1 MSMQPEQPGHSD
13 IARQI
18 LAYLVEHP
26 QARDTL
32 EGILHWWLLE
42 QQIKRWT
49 PQVQE
54 AIVELVAQGWL
65 RESKGRDGQV
75 HYRVNRRK
83 AQQIRAMLERSE
95 REQAQPEHTSKTKE
109 DS

>member
-1 MSMQPEQPGHSD
+1 MSIQSEQPRHSD

-49 PQVQE
+49 PLVQE
-54 AIVELVAQGWL
+54 AILELIAQGWV
-65 RESKGRDGQV
+65 RESKGRDGQT

-83 AQQIRAMLERSE
+83 SRQIHAMLERSE
-95 REQAQPEHTSKTKE
+95 AQPEHTSTTKE

>member
-1 MSMQPEQPGHSD
+1 MSIRTGQSEQGD
-13 IARQI
+13 IAQQI

-49 PQVQE
+49 PQVRK
-54 AIVELVAQGWL
+54 AIDDLVAQGWV
-65 RESKGRDGQV
+65 RESKGRDGQI
-75 HYRVNRRK
+75 HYRINRRK
-83 AQQIRAMLERSE
+83 AGQIRAMLERSK
-95 REQAQPEHTSKTKE
+95 AQPEHISTTKE

>member
-1 MSMQPEQPGHSD
+1 MSIQARQSEQAD
-13 IARQI
+13 IAQQI

-42 QQIKRWT
+42 QQIKRWA
-49 PQVQE
+49 PQVRK
-54 AIVELVAQGWL
+54 AIDELIAQGWV
-65 RESKGRDGQV
+65 RESKGRDGQI
-75 HYRVNRRK
+75 HYRINRRK
-83 AQQIRAMLERSE
+83 AVQIRAMLE
-95 REQAQPEHTSKTKE
+95 QGKAQPEHISTTKE

>member
-1 MSMQPEQPGHSD
+1 MQPEQPGYSD

-18 LAYLVEHP
+18 LTYLVEHT

-42 QQIKRWT
+42 QQIKRWL

-54 AIVELVAQGWL
+54 ALVELIAQGWV
-65 RESKGRDGQV
+65 RESKGRDGQI
-75 HYRVNRRK
+75 HYCINRRK
-83 AQQIRAMLERSE
+83 ARQIHAMLKRSE
-95 REQAQPEHTSKTKE
+95 AQPEHTSTTKD